1 MSASPGGVDP
11 QVFRAV
17 MGAVAAPVTIVTTDG
32 PHGATVSS
40 FTSLSLRPP
49 MVLVALDRS
58 SHLLDAVKGS
68 RRFGVNILAGG
79 QGDLALRFA
88 RKGTDKF
95 VDTHW
100 FTDDGLPR
108 FPATAGWLACDLAE
122 VLSGGDHEVLVGT
135 VVGAA
140 EEPSRPPLTYHRR
153 TFGTHTPR
161 PELGPPADR
170 LPHAPGAPDGDVGRA
185 VPDVYDWGD

>member
-1 MSASPGGVDP
+1 MSVDP

-17 MGAVAAPVTIVTTDG
+17 MGAVAAPVTIVTTAG
-32 PHGATVSS
+32 PYGATVSS

-49 MVLVALDRS
+49 MVLLALDLT
-58 SHLLDAVKGS
+58 SHLLAAAKRS
-68 RRFGVNILAGG
+68 RRFGVNILASG

-88 RKGTDKF
+88 RKGDDKF
-95 VDTHW
+95 AGTHW
-100 FTDDGLPR
+100 FADDGLPR
-108 FPATAGWLACDLAE
+108 FPATAGWLACDLVS
-122 VLSGGDHEVLVGT
+122 VLPGGDHEVLFGT

-161 PELGPPADR
+161 PELGPLADR
-170 LPHAPGAPDGDVGRA
+170 LPHTRDALDGDLGRA